1 MAEIINLNRARKA
14 RDKAASRT
22 EAAAN
27 RVTHGLT
34 KAERNA
40 AKTERERQSRLLD
53 QTKRDVPED

>member
-14 RDKAASRT
+14 RDKTAAKA

-34 KAERNA
+34 RAQRDLA
-40 AKTERERQSRLLD
+40 RAERERQSRLLD

>member
-14 RDKAASRT
+14 RDKATDKAQ
-22 EAAAN
+22 AAAN
-27 RVTHGLT
+27 RVVHGLT

-53 QTKRDVPED
+53 QTKRDAPED

>member
-14 RDKAASRT
+14 RGKAASRA

-34 KAERNA
+34 KAQRDIA
-40 AKTERERQSRLLD
+40 RTERERQSRLLD
-53 QTKRDVPED
+53 QTRRDAPED